1 MDGQEKR
8 ITRGVRIF
16 IALSCVVIGI
26 GIIMMV
32 FDQHASGYLEGNA
45 RRHGEN
51 VDFAGWQVIILG
63 ILMLLVVYWGTR
75 KERRNRRT
83 DNNP

>member
-1 MDGQEKR
+1 M
-8 ITRGVRIF
+8 RIF
-16 IALSCVVIGI
+16 VALSCVVIGI
-26 GIIMMV
+26 GIIMML
-32 FDQHASGYLEGNA
+32 FDQHAFGYLERNA
-45 RRHGEN
+45 GRYGSD

-75 KERRNRRT
+75 KERKSRRT